1 MTDSSVV
8 ERAIIAAADLFSRGA
23 SVLVACS
30 GGADSVALAAGLAR
44 CAGALGVHVAVGHVD
59 HALRADSAR
68 DAERVRSIARRLDLP
83 FHVVRLESLDTSRLG
98 LEAAAREERYRALAS
113 LARAAGADLVATAHT
128 RRDQAETV
136 LLRLARGGGPGALA
150 AIRRVRPLDDR
161 VLLVRPLLDVPREA
175 TEAYCAARGLPFLA
189 DPHNADPRRARTRV
203 RELFPVLADALNPRL
218 EEALAG
224 AARLAGDEDDLLDAQ
239 ARSALEA
246 ARTPDGFRTAA
257 LAALPK
263 ALARRALLLAAQA
276 HARPERRHL
285 EAVLAALG
293 RDFQLDVPGG
303 RAVIAGG
310 LLRFDAKNA
319 SSTEHVE
326 VIGPGRYVWCGR
338 VLQVGEGALCV
349 DLDRA
354 PLPWTLRHR
363 CAGDRL
369 EQPSGRAPKI
379 ADLWSAAR
387 IPGARRSTLAV
398 LADARGRVFWAEG
411 VHESAACAGEIRS
424 ALHFGFAPEM
434 GELR

>member
-161 VLLVRPLLDVPREA
+161 VLLVRPRA
-175 TEAYCAARGLPFLA
+175 SG
-189 DPHNADPRRARTRV
+189 RRRY
-203 RELFPVLADALNPRL
+203 
-218 EEALAG
+218 
-224 AARLAGDEDDLLDAQ
+224 
-239 ARSALEA
+239 
-246 ARTPDGFRTAA
+246 
-257 LAALPK
+257 
-263 ALARRALLLAAQA
+263 
-276 HARPERRHL
+276 
-285 EAVLAALG
+285 ALG
-293 RDFQLDVPGG
+293 RHRSCAAPV
-303 RAVIAGG
+303 
-310 LLRFDAKNA
+310 DATT
-319 SSTEHVE
+319 SL
-326 VIGPGRYVWCGR
+326 PGR
-338 VLQVGEGALCV
+338 
-349 DLDRA
+349 
-354 PLPWTLRHR
+354 
-363 CAGDRL
+363 
-369 EQPSGRAPKI
+369 
-379 ADLWSAAR
+379 SA
-387 IPGARRSTLAV
+387 
-398 LADARGRVFWAEG
+398 
-411 VHESAACAGEIRS
+411 
-424 ALHFGFAPEM
+424 
-434 GELR
+434 